1 MDISPSIRSSAPRPL
16 NHRFIKTEPA
26 LHEATQRF
34 VESLIRDVRVSQF
47 ADLKYASTLLQKG
60 TWYWLHGG
68 KNGFLVIAP
77 KSPIV
82 WMDEQGKVSYII
94 QMRVSK
100 EILETGAVFLASL
113 QLIDCKLVIEDVR
126 NINGKN
132 IEDQPFSKRWET
144 LLDFYR
150 NSYICDTA
158 LQGGLAIEPAVYY
171 PLESA
176 KEWNDDTPIIMIAQ
190 GDTYRKRVRVQI
202 RDKDVVRDI
211 VSRKYPPTREPSQ
224 LVKNKA
230 IQIKKRPATAPTT
243 ALPAPANAPA
253 NATST
258 AAKEHAIPNETYVVP
273 SKEYPDTYLLM
284 INGEEKGF
292 AAVQG
297 MSLSRSLR
305 DMSKTMSKIKVNVA
319 WNAEFSS
326 HEIVSVA

>member
-176 KEWNDDTPIIMIAQ
+176 KEWNEDTPIIMIAQ

-224 LVKNKA
+224 LVKNKN
-230 IQIKKRPATAPTT
+230 IQIKKRPSSLASPTVTDAEATVNTT
-243 ALPAPANAPA
+243 K
-253 NATST
+253 T
-258 AAKEHAIPNETYVVP
+258 KVQDIPNETYVVP

>member
-176 KEWNDDTPIIMIAQ
+176 KEWNEDTPIIMIAQ

-224 LVKNKA
+224 LVKNKG
-230 IQIKKRPATAPTT
+230 I
-243 ALPAPANAPA
+243 
-253 NATST
+253 
-258 AAKEHAIPNETYVVP
+258 
-273 SKEYPDTYLLM
+273 
-284 INGEEKGF
+284 
-292 AAVQG
+292 
-297 MSLSRSLR
+297 
-305 DMSKTMSKIKVNVA
+305 
-319 WNAEFSS
+319 
-326 HEIVSVA
+326 